1 MKPSRVGSILVP
13 LTLGFAAGNAH
24 AVVVSERA
32 LVGIARELESDDAE
46 VVASARDVMRAL
58 GDGRCFAMA
67 IEDLDRQLE
76 RDDEG
81 GVVAACTALRA
92 LASRHALDGPWDAL
106 RVDEGARGGHEQ
118 LRRLVPRLRAWV
130 EQRLERRRALPAQL
144 RLPTYV

>member
-13 LTLGFAAGNAH
+13 LSLGFAAGNAH
-24 AVVVSERA
+24 ASVVSERA
-32 LVGIARELESDDAE
+32 LVSIARELESDDAE
-46 VVASARDVMRAL
+46 VVASARDVMRAI

-76 RDDEG
+76 RDDG
-81 GVVAACTALRA
+81 RGIAASCTTLRA

-106 RVDEGARGGHEQ
+106 AVEVDARGREQ

-130 EQRLERRRALPAQL
+130 ERRLERRREVPAQV
-144 RLPTYV
+144 RLPTYA